1 MFTID
6 YRSRVPLYR
15 QIVENVEKLAA
26 RGILPAN
33 AQLPSVRGL
42 AMELSLNP
50 NTVSR
55 AYSELEAKGVIYSLP
70 GKGNYVAEN
79 GEAILRLARQS
90 TLQQLQLLARDAVSF
105 NMDRQQWQHM
115 CDEAWQSV
123 QARETQTKEEQW
135 DDRSDRPQESI

>member
-1 MFTID
+1 MFSID

-26 RGILPAN
+26 RGILAPD

-42 AMELSLNP
+42 AVDLSLNP

-70 GKGNYVAEN
+70 GRGNFVTADSAALK
-79 GEAILRLARQS
+79 EAAQQQI
-90 TLQQLQLLARDAVSF
+90 LQQLIHLAKEAAALSMDQAAWLLL
-105 NMDRQQWQHM
+105 
-115 CDEAWQSV
+115 CKKAWPQV
-123 QARETQTKEEQW
+123 MEKEDIS
-135 DDRSDRPQESI
+135 DDRSNSTAENL